1 MSDLNQKIMEILKT
15 LDEMKTWSRKIQEEG
30 KTLGLVPTMG
40 YLHEG
45 HLSLT
50 RKSISTCD
58 RTVASIFVNP
68 KQFGPNEDLDTY
80 PRDLESD
87 RRELEQLG
95 VNALFLPTAEEMYPE
110 GFQTYVH
117 VEEITNKLC
126 GESRRELFRG
136 VTTLILKLFNIVK
149 PHAAF
154 FGEKDRQ
161 QLEVIRK
168 MVDDLN
174 LDIKIV
180 GLPIV
185 REPDGLA
192 MSSRNQYL
200 RETERKTAQ
209 SLHEALQQAQQLI
222 AQGESSVATIRSRM
236 RTIIEREGQAQVDYI
251 SVCDPKR
258 FEELEEIQGEAMIAL
273 AVHVG
278 KARLIDNCLIER
290 I

>member
-1 MSDLNQKIMEILKT
+1 MKVLKT
-15 LDEMKTWSRKIQEEG
+15 LDDMKAWSRKVRQDG
-30 KTLGLVPTMG
+30 QTLGLVPTMG
-40 YLHEG
+40 YLHAG
-45 HLSLT
+45 HLSLA
-50 RKSISTCD
+50 RKSMSVCD
-58 RTVASIFVNP
+58 RTVVSIFVNP
-68 KQFGPNEDLDTY
+68 TQFGPNEDLDTY
-80 PRDLESD
+80 PRNLEAD
-87 RRELEQLG
+87 RKELEQLG
-95 VNALFLPTAEEMYPE
+95 VDALFLPTGEDMYPE

-126 GESRRELFRG
+126 GNSRRELFRG
-136 VTTLILKLFNIVK
+136 VTTIVLKLFNIVQ
-149 PHAAF
+149 PHSAF

-168 MVDDLN
+168 MVIDLN
-174 LDIKIV
+174 LDIEVV
-180 GLPIV
+180 GLPII

-192 MSSRNQYL
+192 MSSRNKYL
-200 RETERKTAQ
+200 GKAERKTAL
-209 SLHEALQQAQQLI
+209 SLHEALQKAQQWV
-222 AQGESSVATIRSRM
+222 AQGESSVDTLRSRM

-258 FEELEEIQGEAMIAL
+258 FEELEEIQGKAMIAL

>member
-1 MSDLNQKIMEILKT
+1 MKILKT
-15 LDEMKTWSRKIQEEG
+15 LDEMKAWSRKTREEG
-30 KTLGLVPTMG
+30 KTLGLIPTMG

-45 HLSLT
+45 HLSLA
-50 RKSISTCD
+50 RKSIRTCD
-58 RTVASIFVNP
+58 RTVVSIFVNP

-87 RRELEQLG
+87 RHELELLG
-95 VNALFLPTAEEMYPE
+95 VNALFLPTAEDMYPE

-117 VEEITNKLC
+117 VEEITDKLC
-126 GESRRELFRG
+126 GESRREFFRG
-136 VTTLILKLFNIVK
+136 VTTLVLKLFNIVK
-149 PHAAF
+149 PYTAF

-200 RETERKTAQ
+200 GRVERKTAK
-209 SLHEALQQAQQLI
+209 SLNQALQQAQQLI
-222 AQGESSVATIRSRM
+222 AQGESSAEIIRSRM
-236 RTIIEREGQAQVDYI
+236 RTIIEREGHAQVDYI

-258 FEELEEIQGEAMIAL
+258 FEELEKIQGKAMIAL

>member
-1 MSDLNQKIMEILKT
+1 MEILKT
-15 LDEMKTWSRKIQEEG
+15 LDEMKTWSQRVRKDG

-45 HLSLT
+45 HLSLA
-50 RKSISTCD
+50 RKSLSNCD
-58 RTVASIFVNP
+58 RTVVSIFLNP
-68 KQFGPNEDLDTY
+68 IQFGRNEDLDTY
-80 PRDLESD
+80 PHDLESD
-87 RRELEQLG
+87 RRELERLG
-95 VNALFLPTAEEMYPE
+95 VDALFLPTAADMYPK

-117 VEEITNKLC
+117 VEEITDRLC
-126 GESRRELFRG
+126 GKSRRELFRG
-136 VTTLILKLFNIVK
+136 VTTIVLKLFNIVR
-149 PHAAF
+149 PHSAF

-168 MVDDLN
+168 MVVDLN
-174 LDIKIV
+174 LDIEIV
-180 GLPIV
+180 GLPII

-200 RETERKTAQ
+200 GEDERKTAQ
-209 SLHEALQQAQQLI
+209 SLHKALQQAQQLVT
-222 AQGESSVATIRSRM
+222 QGESSVATIRSQIRN
-236 RTIIEREGQAQVDYI
+236 IIEREGRAQVDYI

-258 FEELEEIQGEAMIAL
+258 FEELEEIRGKAMIAL

>member
-1 MSDLNQKIMEILKT
+1 
-15 LDEMKTWSRKIQEEG
+15 MKTWSRKTRENG
-30 KTLGLVPTMG
+30 DTLGLVPTMG

-45 HLSLT
+45 HLSLA

-58 RTVASIFVNP
+58 RTVVSIFVNP
-68 KQFGPNEDLDTY
+68 KQFGPSEDLDTY

-87 RRELEQLG
+87 QRELEQLG
-95 VNALFLPTAEEMYPE
+95 VNALFLPAAEDMYPE

-117 VEEITNKLC
+117 VEEITDKLC
-126 GESRRELFRG
+126 GKSRRELFRG
-136 VTTLILKLFNIVK
+136 VTTLVLKLFNLVK
-149 PHAAF
+149 PDSAF

-168 MVDDLN
+168 MTDDLN
-174 LDIKIV
+174 LDTKIV

-200 RETERKTAQ
+200 GDVERKTAK
-209 SLHEALQQAQQLI
+209 SLNQALQQAQQLV
-222 AQGESSVATIRSRM
+222 AQGESSAATIRSRV
-236 RTIIEREGQAQVDYI
+236 RTIIEREGPAQVDYI

-258 FEELEEIQGEAMIAL
+258 FEELEEIQGKAMIAL
-273 AVHVG
+273 AVQVG

-290 I
+290 F

>member
-1 MSDLNQKIMEILKT
+1 MKILKSIA
-15 LDEMKTWSRKIQEEG
+15 EMKTWSQQTREEG

-45 HLSLT
+45 HLSLAH
-50 RKSISTCD
+50 KSLSTCD
-58 RTVASIFVNP
+58 RTVVSIFVNP

-87 RRELEQLG
+87 RLELERLG
-95 VNALFLPTAEEMYPE
+95 VDALFLPTSEDMYPE
-110 GFQTYVH
+110 EFQTYVH
-117 VEEITNKLC
+117 VEEITDKLC

-136 VTTLILKLFNIVK
+136 VTTLVLKLFHIVK
-149 PHAAF
+149 PYSAF

-174 LDIKIV
+174 LDIQIV

-200 RETERKTAQ
+200 GNTERKTAK
-209 SLHEALQQAQQLI
+209 SLNEALQKAQQLI
-222 AQGESSVATIRSRM
+222 AQGESSAETIRSRI

-258 FEELEEIQGEAMIAL
+258 FEELEEIQGKTMIAL

>member
-1 MSDLNQKIMEILKT
+1 MKTLKT
-15 LDEMKTWSRKIQEEG
+15 LSEMKAWSREAHQDG
-30 KTLGLVPTMG
+30 KTIGLVPTMG

-45 HLSLT
+45 HLSLV

-58 RTVASIFVNP
+58 RTVVSIFVNP
-68 KQFGPNEDLDTY
+68 RQFGPNEDLDAY
-80 PRDLESD
+80 PRDEESD
-87 RRELEQLG
+87 RSKLDQLG
-95 VNALFLPTAEEMYPE
+95 VDALFLPTADEMYPE

-117 VEEITNKLC
+117 VEEITDKLC
-126 GESRRELFRG
+126 GKSRRELFRG
-136 VTTLILKLFNIVK
+136 VTTIVLKLFHLVQ
-149 PHAAF
+149 PHSAF

-174 LDIKIV
+174 LDIEIV
-180 GLPIV
+180 GLPII
-185 REPDGLA
+185 RELDGLA
-192 MSSRNQYL
+192 LSSRNQYL
-200 RETERKTAQ
+200 GEAERETAK
-209 SLHEALQQAQQLI
+209 SLHEALQQAQQLV
-222 AQGESSVATIRSRM
+222 AQGESSAETLRSRM
-236 RTIIEREGQAQVDYI
+236 RSIIEREGQAQVDYI

-258 FEELEEIQGEAMIAL
+258 FEELEEVRGKAMIAL

>member
-1 MSDLNQKIMEILKT
+1 MKILKT
-15 LDEMKTWSRKIQEEG
+15 LDEMKTWSRKMRKEG

-40 YLHEG
+40 YLHQG
-45 HLSLT
+45 HLSLA

-58 RTVASIFVNP
+58 RTVVSIFVNP
-68 KQFGPNEDLDTY
+68 KQFGPNEDLGTY

-95 VNALFLPTAEEMYPE
+95 VNALFLPTAEDMYPE

-117 VEEITNKLC
+117 VEEITDKLC
-126 GESRRELFRG
+126 GESRREFFRG
-136 VTTLILKLFNIVK
+136 VTTLVLKLFNIVK
-149 PHAAF
+149 PCTAF

-174 LDIKIV
+174 LDTKIV

-200 RETERKTAQ
+200 GKTERKTAQ

>member
-1 MSDLNQKIMEILKT
+1 MKVLKNP
-15 LDEMKTWSRKIQEEG
+15 DEMKAWSRRMRQDG

-45 HLSLT
+45 HLSLA
-50 RKSISTCD
+50 RKSLSVCD
-58 RTVASIFVNP
+58 HTVVSIFLNP
-68 KQFGPNEDLDTY
+68 KQFGHNEDLDSY
-80 PRDLESD
+80 PRNLEAD
-87 RRELEQLG
+87 RRTLEELG
-95 VNALFLPTAEEMYPE
+95 VDALFLPTSADMYPK

-117 VEEITNKLC
+117 VEEITDKLC
-126 GESRRELFRG
+126 GKSRRELFRG
-136 VTTLILKLFNIVK
+136 VTTIVLKLFNIVR
-149 PHAAF
+149 PHSAF

-174 LDIKIV
+174 LDIEVV
-180 GLPIV
+180 GLPII

-200 RETERKTAQ
+200 EADERKTAQ
-209 SLHEALQQAQQLI
+209 SLHEALQQAQQLVT
-222 AQGESSVATIRSRM
+222 QGESSVETIRSRM
-236 RTIIEREGQAQVDYI
+236 RNIIEREGRAQVDYI
-251 SVCDPKR
+251 SVCDPQR
-258 FEELEEIQGEAMIAL
+258 FVELEEIRGKAMIAL

>member
-1 MSDLNQKIMEILKT
+1 MELLKT
-15 LDEMKTWSRKIQEEG
+15 LDEMKAWSRKTREEG

-45 HLSLT
+45 HLSLA
-50 RKSISTCD
+50 RKSLSTCD
-58 RTVASIFVNP
+58 RTVVSIFVNP
-68 KQFGPNEDLDTY
+68 KQFGPKEDLDTY
-80 PRDLESD
+80 PRDLGSD
-87 RRELEQLG
+87 QRELEQLG
-95 VNALFLPTAEEMYPE
+95 VDALFLPTAEDMYPE

-117 VEEITNKLC
+117 VEEITDKLC

-136 VTTLILKLFNIVK
+136 VTTLVFKLFNIVK
-149 PHAAF
+149 PCSAF

-168 MVDDLN
+168 MVADLN
-174 LDIKIV
+174 LDIAII

-200 RETERKTAQ
+200 GKVERKTAK
-209 SLHEALQQAQQLI
+209 SLNEALQEAQQLI
-222 AQGESSVATIRSRM
+222 KQGISSAETIRSRM

-258 FEELEEIQGEAMIAL
+258 FEELEEIQGKAMIAL

>member
-1 MSDLNQKIMEILKT
+1 MKILKT
-15 LDEMKTWSRKIQEEG
+15 LDEMKAWSRKVREDGQ
-30 KTLGLVPTMG
+30 TLGLVPTMG
-40 YLHEG
+40 YLHAG
-45 HLSLT
+45 HLSLA
-50 RKSISTCD
+50 RKSISACD
-58 RTVASIFVNP
+58 RTVVSIFVNP
-68 KQFGPNEDLDTY
+68 KQFGPHEDLDTY
-80 PRDLESD
+80 PRDLEAD
-87 RRELEQLG
+87 RRELEPLG
-95 VNALFLPTAEEMYPE
+95 VDALFLPTADDMSPE

-117 VEEITNKLC
+117 VEEITDKLC
-126 GESRRELFRG
+126 GKSRRELFRG
-136 VTTLILKLFNIVK
+136 VTTLVLKLFNIIQ
-149 PHAAF
+149 PHSAF

-174 LDIKIV
+174 LDIEIV
-180 GLPIV
+180 GLPII

-200 RETERKTAQ
+200 GKAERKTAQ
-209 SLHEALQQAQQLI
+209 SLHQALQQAQQLV

-236 RTIIEREGQAQVDYI
+236 RNIIEQEGQAQVDYI
-251 SVCDPKR
+251 SVCDPER
-258 FEELEEIQGEAMIAL
+258 FEELEEIQGKAMIAL

>member
-1 MSDLNQKIMEILKT
+1 MKILKT
-15 LDEMKTWSRKIQEEG
+15 LDEMKAWSRRVREDG

-40 YLHEG
+40 HLHAG
-45 HLSLT
+45 HLSLA
-50 RKSISTCD
+50 RQSISDCD
-58 RTVASIFVNP
+58 HTVVSIFVNP
-68 KQFGPNEDLDTY
+68 AQFGTNEDLDTY
-80 PRDLESD
+80 PRDLETD

-95 VNALFLPTAEEMYPE
+95 VDALFLPTTRDMYPE

-117 VEEITNKLC
+117 VEEITDKLC

-136 VTTLILKLFNIVK
+136 VTTIVLKLFNIIH
-149 PHAAF
+149 PHSAF

-168 MVDDLN
+168 MVVDLN
-174 LDIKIV
+174 LDIEIV

-200 RETERKTAQ
+200 GKAERKTAK
-209 SLHEALQQAQQLI
+209 SLHEALQQAQQLV
-222 AQGESSVATIRSRM
+222 AQGEFSVATLRSQM
-236 RTIIEREGQAQVDYI
+236 RNIIEREGRAQVDYI
-251 SVCDPKR
+251 SVCDPKC
-258 FEELEEIQGEAMIAL
+258 FKELEEIQGQAMIAL

>member
-1 MSDLNQKIMEILKT
+1 MEVLKT
-15 LDEMKTWSRKIQEEG
+15 LDEMKAWSRKVREDG

-40 YLHEG
+40 YLHAG
-45 HLSLT
+45 HLSLAH
-50 RKSISTCD
+50 KSMSACD
-58 RTVASIFVNP
+58 RTVGSIFVNP
-68 KQFGPNEDLDTY
+68 KQFGPHEDLDSY
-80 PRDLESD
+80 PRELEAD

-95 VNALFLPTAEEMYPE
+95 VDALFLPTADDMYPE

-117 VEEITNKLC
+117 VEEITDKLC
-126 GESRRELFRG
+126 GKSRRELFRG
-136 VTTLILKLFNIVK
+136 VTTLVLKLFNIIQ
-149 PHAAF
+149 PHSAF

-168 MVDDLN
+168 MVGDLN
-174 LDIKIV
+174 LDVDIV
-180 GLPIV
+180 GLPII

-200 RETERKTAQ
+200 GKAERKTAK
-209 SLHEALQQAQQLI
+209 SLHEALQQAQQLV

-236 RTIIEREGQAQVDYI
+236 RNIIEREGQAQVDYI
-251 SVCDPKR
+251 SVCDPQH
-258 FEELEEIQGEAMIAL
+258 FEELAEIRGKAMIAL

>member
-1 MSDLNQKIMEILKT
+1 MKILKT
-15 LDEMKTWSRKIQEEG
+15 LDEMKTWSRKIREEG

-40 YLHEG
+40 YLHQG
-45 HLSLT
+45 HLSLA
-50 RKSISTCD
+50 RKSISACD
-58 RTVASIFVNP
+58 RTVVSIFVNP

-95 VNALFLPTAEEMYPE
+95 VSALFLPTAEDMYPE

-117 VEEITNKLC
+117 VEEITGKLC
-126 GESRRELFRG
+126 GESRREFFRG
-136 VTTLILKLFNIVK
+136 VTTLVLKLFNIVK
-149 PHAAF
+149 PYAAF

-161 QLEVIRK
+161 QLEVVRK
-168 MVDDLN
+168 MADDLN

-200 RETERKTAQ
+200 GETERKTAQ

-236 RTIIEREGQAQVDYI
+236 RTIIEREGRAQVDYI

>member
-1 MSDLNQKIMEILKT
+1 MKILKT
-15 LDEMKTWSRKIQEEG
+15 LDEMKAWSRKVRQDG

-45 HLSLT
+45 HLSLA
-50 RKSISTCD
+50 RQSMSTCD
-58 RTVASIFVNP
+58 RTVVSIFVNP

-80 PRDLESD
+80 PRELEAD
-87 RRELEQLG
+87 RRQLERLG
-95 VNALFLPTAEEMYPE
+95 VNALFLPTADDMYPK

-117 VEEITNKLC
+117 VEEITDQLC
-126 GESRRELFRG
+126 GKSRRKFFRG
-136 VTTLILKLFNIVK
+136 VTTIVLKLFHIVQ
-149 PHAAF
+149 PHSAF

-174 LDIKIV
+174 LDVEII
-180 GLPIV
+180 GLPII

-200 RETERKTAQ
+200 GKAERKTAQ
-209 SLHEALQQAQQLI
+209 SLHEALQQAQQLV
-222 AQGESSVATIRSRM
+222 AQGESSVATLRSRM

-251 SVCDPKR
+251 SVCDPQH
-258 FEELEEIQGEAMIAL
+258 FEELEEIQGKAMIAL

>member
-1 MSDLNQKIMEILKT
+1 MKVLKT
-15 LDEMKTWSRKIQEEG
+15 IDEMKTWSRKVRQDR

-45 HLSLT
+45 HLSLA
-50 RKSISTCD
+50 RQSMSTCD
-58 RTVASIFVNP
+58 RTVVSIFVNP

-80 PRDLESD
+80 PRELEAD
-87 RRELEQLG
+87 RRQLERLG
-95 VNALFLPTAEEMYPE
+95 VDALFLPTADDMYPK

-117 VEEITNKLC
+117 VEEITDQLC
-126 GESRRELFRG
+126 GKSRREFFRG
-136 VTTLILKLFNIVK
+136 VTTIVLKLFHIVQ
-149 PHAAF
+149 PHSAF

-174 LDIKIV
+174 LDVEIV
-180 GLPIV
+180 GLPII

-200 RETERKTAQ
+200 GKAERKTAQ
-209 SLHEALQQAQQLI
+209 SLHEALQQAQQLV
-222 AQGESSVATIRSRM
+222 AQGESSVATLRSRM
-236 RTIIEREGQAQVDYI
+236 RTIIEREGLAQVDYI
-251 SVCDPKR
+251 SVCDPQH
-258 FEELEEIQGEAMIAL
+258 FEELEEIQGKAMIAL

>member
-1 MSDLNQKIMEILKT
+1 MKILKT
-15 LDEMKTWSRKIQEEG
+15 LDEMKAWSRKVQQDGE
-30 KTLGLVPTMG
+30 TLGLVPTMG
-40 YLHEG
+40 YLHAG
-45 HLSLT
+45 HLSLAQ
-50 RKSISTCD
+50 KSISTCD
-58 RTVASIFVNP
+58 RTVVSIFVNP

-80 PRDLESD
+80 PHDLEAD
-87 RRELEQLG
+87 QRELEQLG
-95 VNALFLPTAEEMYPE
+95 VDALFLPTADDMYPE

-117 VEEITNKLC
+117 VEEITDKLC
-126 GESRRELFRG
+126 GKSRRELFRG
-136 VTTLILKLFNIVK
+136 VTTLVLKLFNIVR
-149 PHAAF
+149 PHSAF

-174 LDIKIV
+174 LDVKIV
-180 GLPIV
+180 GLPII

-200 RETERKTAQ
+200 GKAERKTAQ
-209 SLHEALQQAQQLI
+209 SLHEALQQAQQLV
-222 AQGESSVATIRSRM
+222 AQGESSVATLRSRM
-236 RTIIEREGQAQVDYI
+236 RNIIEREGQAQVDYI
-251 SVCDPKR
+251 SVCDPQR
-258 FEELEEIQGEAMIAL
+258 FEELEEIQGKAMIAL

>member
-1 MSDLNQKIMEILKT
+1 MEIIKT
-15 LDEMKTWSRKIQEEG
+15 LDELKAWSRKMREGG
-30 KTLGLVPTMG
+30 KTIGLVPTMG

-45 HLSLT
+45 HLSLA
-50 RKSISTCD
+50 RKSIGACD
-58 RTVASIFVNP
+58 QTVVSIFVNP

-80 PRDLESD
+80 PRDLEAD
-87 RRELEQLG
+87 QRVLEQLG
-95 VNALFLPTAEEMYPE
+95 VNVLFFPTAEEMYPD

-117 VEEITNKLC
+117 VEEITQKLC

-136 VTTLILKLFNIVK
+136 VTTIVLKLFNTVQ
-149 PHAAF
+149 PHSAF

-168 MVDDLN
+168 MVTDLN
-174 LDIKIV
+174 LDVEIV
-180 GLPIV
+180 GLPII

-192 MSSRNQYL
+192 MSSRNRYL
-200 RETERKTAQ
+200 GKTERETAK
-209 SLHEALQQAQQLI
+209 SLHQALQQAQQLVT
-222 AQGESSVATIRSRM
+222 QGESSAEAIRTSM
-236 RTIIEREGQAQVDYI
+236 RTIIEREGQVKVDYI

-258 FEELEEIQGEAMIAL
+258 FEELEEIQGKAMIAL

>member
-1 MSDLNQKIMEILKT
+1 
-15 LDEMKTWSRKIQEEG
+15 MKTWSRKVREQG
-30 KTLGLVPTMG
+30 KSLGLVPTMG

-45 HLSLT
+45 HLSLA
-50 RKSISTCD
+50 RKSLSTCD
-58 RTVASIFVNP
+58 QTVVSIFVNP

-80 PRDLESD
+80 PRDLDSD
-87 RRELEQLG
+87 QRELKRLG
-95 VNALFLPTAEEMYPE
+95 VDALFIPTSEEMYPE
-110 GFQTYVH
+110 GFQTYIH
-117 VEEITNKLC
+117 VEEITDKLC
-126 GESRRELFRG
+126 GKSRREFFRG
-136 VTTLILKLFNIVK
+136 VTTLVLKLFHIVN
-149 PHAAF
+149 PHSAF

-168 MVDDLN
+168 MAADLN
-174 LDIKIV
+174 LDIRVV
-180 GLPIV
+180 GLPII

-200 RETERKTAQ
+200 GKTERQTAK
-209 SLHEALQQAQQLI
+209 SLNKALRQAQQMI
-222 AQGESSVATIRSRM
+222 AQGESSAKTIRSRM
-236 RTIIEREGQAQVDYI
+236 RTIIEQEGRAQVDYI

-258 FEELEEIQGEAMIAL
+258 FEELEEIQGETMIAL

>member
-1 MSDLNQKIMEILKT
+1 MKVLKT
-15 LDEMKTWSRKIQEEG
+15 IGEMKAWSRKVRENG

-45 HLSLT
+45 HLSLA
-50 RKSISTCD
+50 RKSINTCD
-58 RTVASIFVNP
+58 RTVVSIFVNP
-68 KQFGPNEDLDTY
+68 KQFGPNEDLDAY
-80 PRDLESD
+80 PRDLEAD
-87 RRELEQLG
+87 RRTLEQLG
-95 VNALFLPTAEEMYPE
+95 VDALFLPTADDMYPE
-110 GFQTYVH
+110 AFQTFVH
-117 VEEITNKLC
+117 VEEITDKLC
-126 GESRRELFRG
+126 GKSRRELFRG
-136 VTTLILKLFNIVK
+136 VATIVLKLFNIVQ
-149 PHAAF
+149 PHSAF

-174 LDIKIV
+174 LDTEIV
-180 GLPIV
+180 GLPII
-185 REPDGLA
+185 RESDGLA

-200 RETERKTAQ
+200 GKTERKTAK
-209 SLHEALQQAQQLI
+209 SLHEALQQAQQLV
-222 AQGESSVATIRSRM
+222 AQGESSVETIRSRM
-236 RTIIEREGQAQVDYI
+236 RTIIEREGRAQVDYI

-258 FEELEEIQGEAMIAL
+258 FEELKEIRGKAMIAL

>member
-1 MSDLNQKIMEILKT
+1 MKVLKT
-15 LDEMKTWSRKIQEEG
+15 LDEMKAWSRKVREAGQAI
-30 KTLGLVPTMG
+30 GLVPTMG

-50 RKSISTCD
+50 RKSISTCN
-58 RTVASIFVNP
+58 RTVVSIFVNP

-80 PRDLESD
+80 PHDLEAD
-87 RRELEQLG
+87 RRKLEQLG
-95 VNALFLPTAEEMYPE
+95 VDALFLPTANEMYPK

-117 VEEITNKLC
+117 VEEITDKLC
-126 GESRRELFRG
+126 GKSRRELFRG
-136 VTTLILKLFNIVK
+136 VTTVVLKLFHIVQ
-149 PHAAF
+149 PLSAF

-168 MVDDLN
+168 MVGDLN
-174 LDIKIV
+174 LDIEIV
-180 GLPIV
+180 GAPII

-200 RETERKTAQ
+200 GKDERKTAK

-236 RTIIEREGQAQVDYI
+236 RSIIERGDRAQVDYI

-258 FEELEEIQGEAMIAL
+258 FEELEEIRGKAMIAL

-278 KARLIDNCLIER
+278 KVRLIDNCLIER